1 MIRPQFVNPY
11 RRAIRV
17 LIATL
22 VAYGVLVGANEGEF
36 WPFSIYPMFSQGGN
50 PWSRAIVRDVATD
63 DSARW
68 SPVTSADLPG
78 EPYPLFV
85 HGVDPI
91 DLSNFVSKTE
101 RWDDARIAGLRKM
114 FGEQELRDRAL
125 LVMRVNGRIN
135 QEDSVIVEFVPYVRL
150 SAEESRLNE
159 TLSR

>member
-1 MIRPQFVNPY
+1 MQPRSVNPY
-11 RRAIRV
+11 RRAVRV

-50 PWSRAIVRDVATD
+50 PWSRAIVRNVAID
-63 DSARW
+63 DPAQW

-114 FGEQELRDRAL
+114 FGEHELREREL

-135 QEDSVIVEFVPYVRL
+135 QEDSVIVEFVPYL
-150 SAEESRLNE
+150 HLGAEESLLNE
-159 TLSR
+159 TLPR